1 MYGSFLSYIQLNE
14 YMSFLLDKDL
24 ISYQQQKKE
33 TKPKRDFPLLMITE
47 KGTHFMSRYNRMNE
61 MILDII
67 QTK

>member
-33 TKPKRDFPLLMITE
+33 TKRDFPLLMITE
-47 KGTHFMSRYNRMNE
+47 KGTHFMSRYKRMNE
-61 MILDII
+61 MIPDII
-67 QTK
+67 QIK

>member
-1 MYGSFLSYIQLNE
+1 
-14 YMSFLLDKDL
+14 MSFLLDKDL

-33 TKPKRDFPLLMITE
+33 TKRDFPLLMITE

-61 MILDII
+61 MIPDII